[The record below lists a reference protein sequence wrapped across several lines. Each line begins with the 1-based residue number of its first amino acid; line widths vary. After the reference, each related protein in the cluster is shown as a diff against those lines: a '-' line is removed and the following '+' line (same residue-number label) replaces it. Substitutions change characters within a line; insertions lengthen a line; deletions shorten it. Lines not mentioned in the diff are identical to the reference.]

1 MGTVGLHGPYAAI
14 AVVFAVAVF
23 AVLMSGVAYIV
34 VLSVISGYGARDSSF
49 GPIDDAG
56 TQHKW
61 TDEERRRFKKRQR
74 LALVV
79 AAGVGLTLFG
89 VGLWLA
95 WRAVL

>member
-1 MGTVGLHGPYAAI
+1 MVFTVLDAAI

-34 VLSVISGYGARDSSF
+34 VLSVVSGYGARDSSF

-56 TQHKW
+56 VQHKW
-61 TDEERRRFKKRQR
+61 TDEERKWFKGRQR
-74 LALVV
+74 LSLIV
-79 AAGVGLTLFG
+79 AAGVGLALFG
-89 VGLWLA
+89 VGLSLA